1 VASSTAASFFAARSR
16 WKARCELAYLVGR
29 VLVVKAAAMVVRAVV
44 VVRVAVATAVVTT
57 GQWERS

>member
-1 VASSTAASFFAARSR
+1 M
-16 WKARCELAYLVGR
+16 AYLVGR

-57 GQWERS
+57 GQWQRS